1 MERLSLRPAI
11 EASPQASARVCPEL
25 EIAIEREFNNIRH
38 GNNGRFFQPNAM
50 LYAVQVEHGMPT
62 VRALPQLTIAQ
73 VGEIQTDLRMR
84 AYEQHRPDWDHRHQ
98 SLRRPEDGLFNKGLI
113 GISREKPTPNAGGI
127 RYSRR
132 TQVARTSDGP
142 VGKRDCDASTPTQS
156 QLFPPPQHD
165 HKSRQTISS

>member
-73 VGEIQTDLRMR
+73 VGEIQADPRMR
-84 AYEQHRPDWDHRHQ
+84 AYENTGRT
-98 SLRRPEDGLFNKGLI
+98 
-113 GISREKPTPNAGGI
+113 GITVTK
-127 RYSRR
+127 
-132 TQVARTSDGP
+132 
-142 VGKRDCDASTPTQS
+142 ASGAQKMVCS
-156 QLFPPPQHD
+156 IKD
-165 HKSRQTISS
+165 